1 MRFPLGDDNWRRD
14 FIAEEVSLQFDVAVI
29 GASSAGLFAAEQLAR
44 NGLKVGVFERQKML
58 EPARRTYILT
68 SHIDKVMG
76 GVPDELVLHRVTTM
90 AVETVGACV
99 DIPLREPDLV
109 MERNQVI
116 RYLANQA
123 REAGV
128 VLFTGH
134 QFDGADGRTLTFN
147 ADSQNKTIQANI
159 IIGADGACSRVAALA
174 GIEQAPVVPL
184 AQAEI
189 ELGDWD
195 SAVTKVWFD
204 VEKTRFFYWL
214 IPESE
219 TRGVVGLIGE
229 ENADVRALLD
239 QFMQTHGFEPQAYQ
253 VGRAALHRPL
263 LRPWGQVGELP
274 VYLVGD
280 AAGQV
285 KVTTVG
291 GTVTGFWGARALVEA
306 ILEDKPYT
314 QTLRPLKRE
323 LDVHWLIRLLLERL
337 GNQGYDRMVELINPS
352 VIDFLARRNRDEMAG
367 AFWKLLLLQPRF
379 AGFAARFLTPAK

>member
-1 MRFPLGDDNWRRD
+1 
-14 FIAEEVSLQFDVAVI
+14 LQFDVVVI
-29 GASSAGLFAAEQLAR
+29 GASSAGLFAAEKLAR
-44 NGLKVGVFERQKML
+44 NGLSVGVFERQKTL
-58 EPARRTYILT
+58 NPARRTYILT
-68 SHIDKVMG
+68 SHLDEVMD

-99 DIPLREPDLV
+99 EIPLQEPDLV
-109 MERNQVI
+109 MERNQII
-116 RYLANQA
+116 RYLAEQA

-128 VLFTGH
+128 VLFMGH
-134 QFDGADGRTLTFN
+134 QFDGVDGRALTLI
-147 ADSQNKTIQANI
+147 ADSQKEVIQANS
-159 IIGADGACSRVAALA
+159 IIGADGACSRVTAFA
-174 GIEQAPVVPL
+174 GIRQPPTVPL

-195 SAVTKVWFD
+195 PAVTKVWFD
-204 VEKTRFFYWL
+204 IEKTRFFYWL

-219 TRGVVGLIGE
+219 RRGVVGLIGE
-229 ENADVRALLD
+229 ENADVRVLLD
-239 QFMQTHGFEPQAYQ
+239 QFMQTHGFEPLAYQ

-263 LRPWGQVGELP
+263 LRPWGRVGELP

-337 GNQGYDRMVELINPS
+337 GNRGYDRMVELINPA
-352 VIDFLARRNRDEMAG
+352 VVDFLASRNRDEMAG

-379 AGFAARFLTPAK
+379 AGFAIRFLTPVK